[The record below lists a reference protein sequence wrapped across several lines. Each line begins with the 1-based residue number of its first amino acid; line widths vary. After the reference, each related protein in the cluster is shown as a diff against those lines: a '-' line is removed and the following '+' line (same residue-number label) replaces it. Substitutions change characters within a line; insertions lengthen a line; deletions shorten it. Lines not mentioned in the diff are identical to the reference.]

1 MNRKECLEEAIRI
14 TTHDRQDDYGK
25 PEDVFMT
32 IASYWNTYLAS
43 KDVNSCLEA
52 YDVAAMMI
60 LLKIARLV
68 NSPYKEDTWVDIA
81 GYAANG
87 IEVAEDASKYKVI
100 EEEDELQRT
109 DKETRRV

>member
-25 PEDVFMT
+25 PEEVFNC
-32 IASYWNTYLAS
+32 IAAYWDTYLIS
-43 KDVNSCLEA
+43 RGLEGGLNG

-87 IEVAEDASKYKVI
+87 IEIASEDKKYEMI
-100 EEEDELQRT
+100 EEDELQ
-109 DKETRRV
+109 DCC

>member
-14 TTHDRQDDYGK
+14 TTQDREDDYGK

-43 KDVNSCLEA
+43 KDVNSYLEA

-87 IEVAEDASKYKVI
+87 IEVALASSNGI
-100 EEEDELQRT
+100 EVVTNNDELQRA
-109 DKETRRV
+109 DKKA